1 MLTNGVTRGEPSPV
15 ADDPNAQAGTDET
28 QRPGAQDADAGDA
41 QNVGAIPGVTAGTLL
56 DGRYRIVRLLGAGGM
71 GTVYEARN
79 ERIDRRVAVKF
90 LQPDMVRDRDLVAR
104 FLQEARTASLVRHP
118 HIVELI
124 DSGQAGDLVWL
135 VMELLEG
142 ESLQA
147 LLDREG
153 TLSPERAR
161 ALLDPVCAALSH
173 VHARGVIHRDIKPD
187 NVFLAR
193 VPGADDPSPRLLD
206 FGIARC
212 LSEKALR
219 VTTTGTV
226 LGTPAYMSPEQCMGQ
241 RELTAAADQYA
252 LGATLFEMLSG
263 KLPHAASNYNELV
276 VKRATEDALR
286 LEVARPGLAPAWCDL
301 VARCLARRPEDRF
314 ASIDAMR
321 DAMRAIPRSDAPA
334 SPPRDHS
341 PRALAAT
348 HVSDRIATPR
358 PAAPFPV
365 ERRVSAPWLLA
376 IAVALT
382 LGGVLAWRAST
393 HDTTAVATP
402 RALPAT
408 VEAHVTVGAALAI
421 TDAASSVTADASR
434 AAAIVDA
441 STPERHAEHHTRGG
455 PRSTRS
461 RIDRAFP
468 GAP

>member
-1 MLTNGVTRGEPSPV
+1 M

-28 QRPGAQDADAGDA
+28 QRPGARDADARDADARDA
-41 QNVGAIPGVTAGTLL
+41 QGEGAIPGVSAGMLL
-56 DGRYRIVRLLGAGGM
+56 DGRYRIVKLLGAGGM
-71 GTVYEARN
+71 GTVYEACN

-90 LQPDMVRDRDLVAR
+90 LQPDLVRDRDLVAR

-142 ESLQA
+142 ESLQS

-153 TLSPERAR
+153 PLSPEHAR
-161 ALLDPVCAALSH
+161 TLLDPVCAALSH

-193 VPGADDPSPRLLD
+193 VPGADAPSPRLLD

-286 LEVARPGLAPAWCDL
+286 LEVARPGIPPAWCDL

-314 ASIDAMR
+314 ATIDAMR
-321 DAMRAIPRSDAPA
+321 DAMRAIPHGDAPA
-334 SPPRDHS
+334 SPPRDRS
-341 PRALAAT
+341 PLALAST
-348 HVSDRIATPR
+348 HVSDRNAAPR
-358 PAAPFPV
+358 PAAPRPAAP
-365 ERRVSAPWLLA
+365 RVSAPWLLA
-376 IAVALT
+376 TAAVLT

-393 HDTTAVATP
+393 PQATTVTPP

-408 VEAHVTVGAALAI
+408 VDAHVAVDAALAVAD
-421 TDAASSVTADASR
+421 DASAETADASH
-434 AAAIVDA
+434 AATIATADA
-441 STPERHAEHHTRGG
+441 SSPEHHAEHRTHGG
-455 PRSTRS
+455 HRSTRA